1 MISFFVID
9 RDGVDPMPSITPA
22 GFQFLLMDIG
32 SQVWYFMLQYLDTV
46 EVRVISLVTHNFLLT
61 ALGTSVH
68 DEFFFILQARGMD
81 LIDCL
86 SFLFQLSFSTLGKV
100 CQWWKLCWMEIF
112 PYSRL
117 LNLCIYKWIS
127 YLIIIWILIYRT
139 IPQKIWMKDNK
150 DFCNIWENLDL
161 CIKGRY
167 SLCVITTYFRYIE
180 I

>member
-1 MISFFVID
+1 MIELEIQIFSFTGIYKLLFFKSKSYTDPEFESFGIKTFVVISFFVID

-100 CQWWKLCWMEIF
+100 CH
-112 PYSRL
+112 
-117 LNLCIYKWIS
+117 
-127 YLIIIWILIYRT
+127 
-139 IPQKIWMKDNK
+139 
-150 DFCNIWENLDL
+150 
-161 CIKGRY
+161 
-167 SLCVITTYFRYIE
+167 
-180 I
+180 

>member
-1 MISFFVID
+1 MID

-61 ALGTSVH
+61 ALGTSVY

-100 CQWWKLCWMEIF
+100 CQ
-112 PYSRL
+112 
-117 LNLCIYKWIS
+117 
-127 YLIIIWILIYRT
+127 
-139 IPQKIWMKDNK
+139 
-150 DFCNIWENLDL
+150 
-161 CIKGRY
+161 
-167 SLCVITTYFRYIE
+167 
-180 I
+180 

>member
-1 MISFFVID
+1 MID

-100 CQWWKLCWMEIF
+100 CQC
-112 PYSRL
+112 
-117 LNLCIYKWIS
+117 
-127 YLIIIWILIYRT
+127 
-139 IPQKIWMKDNK
+139 
-150 DFCNIWENLDL
+150 
-161 CIKGRY
+161 
-167 SLCVITTYFRYIE
+167 
-180 I
+180 